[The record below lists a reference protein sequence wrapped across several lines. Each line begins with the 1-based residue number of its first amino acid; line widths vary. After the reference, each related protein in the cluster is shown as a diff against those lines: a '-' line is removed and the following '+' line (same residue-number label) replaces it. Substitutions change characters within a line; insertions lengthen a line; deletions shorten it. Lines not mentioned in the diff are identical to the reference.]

1 MKRST
6 KVFLGAMGLVTAA
19 WGVER
24 AMQPKLPP
32 CPVGP
37 DGKPV
42 VTPECR
48 DTTSSSRSGS
58 SSSSSR
64 GYYGGGYGGG
74 SSGAATGAAVGRAVS
89 SGGWGSIGRA
99 FSRGG

>member
-6 KVFLGAMGLVTAA
+6 KVFLGAMGVLAA
-19 WGVER
+19 AGVAEVAFTR
-24 AMQPKLPP
+24 KLPP

-37 DGKPV
+37 DGKPI

-48 DTTSSSRSGS
+48 QQTASRSGS
-58 SSSSSR
+58 SSGFYAGSRRSSGGLLGSSSSS
-64 GYYGGGYGGG
+64 G
-74 SSGAATGAAVGRAVS
+74 SSIGTTTS